1 MRVPVVEPP
10 KEGAPR
16 LDRAPLTVGG
26 VEWFDPD
33 PVCTAIVKITYTL
46 GEEGLALAK
55 EQRPLVA
62 LPSEATPREERRPYD
77 FAPYKPRA
85 DVIVIGEAA
94 YADPPT
100 PRNQIPVRFSVG
112 SLSRSVR
119 VIPEAPAARAR
130 LGERNVLSEHGDAP
144 TSIGPRSIEESVL
157 TRRVFLADFDYSVH
171 QLADPAQQRDDLEPG
186 EPVRIAGLFPRGE
199 VEFTLPREIPRVL
212 VFFKGAMPRAEL
224 DMVADTL
231 LIDAAR
237 EEVILLYRGLI
248 ALPRPNSVD
257 RFCVTLAPARAGRKF
272 AEILRS
278 AARGSFTITACPENL
293 DPSPTGPEE
302 ADDIARVRFDFV
314 TQPEPPEPTMPL
326 EQYVAISA
334 ELAEQ
339 REPRADV
346 LDRHALDE
354 DRWLLEERAW
364 LETMASR
371 AMAGD
376 GRLAARY
383 GELFVAAQDA
393 LASPA
398 EAKRTIEDYA
408 NISVALDSTEDIPR
422 ELTDRGLRLAEW
434 LRLDRRMKRAADEDE
449 AVAEEIRRRIAAARL
464 AAGEEP

>member
-26 VEWFDPD
+26 IEWFDPD

-62 LPSEATPREERRPYD
+62 LPPEAMPLEERRPYD

-85 DVIVIGEAA
+85 DVIVIGDTA
-94 YADPPT
+94 YAERPT
-100 PRNQIPVRFSVG
+100 PQREIPVRFSVG

-130 LGERNVLSEHGDAP
+130 LGDRNVLSSHEDAI
-144 TSIGPRSIEESVL
+144 TSIGPRFIEESVL
-157 TRRVFLADFDYSVH
+157 TRRVFLEDFDYSVH
-171 QLADPAQQRDDLEPG
+171 QLAEPSQQRDELAPG
-186 EPVRIAGLFPRGE
+186 EPVKIAGLFPHGE
-199 VEFTLPREIPRVL
+199 VELTLPREIPRVL
-212 VFFKGAMPRAEL
+212 VFFKGSMPRAEL

-231 LIDAAR
+231 LIDAVR
-237 EEVILLYRGLI
+237 EEIVLIYRGLI
-248 ALPRPNSVD
+248 ALPRPGSVD
-257 RFCVTLAPARAGRKF
+257 RFCVALAPARAGRKF

-293 DPSPTGPEE
+293 DPSPASPEE
-302 ADDIARVRFDFV
+302 ADDIARVRYDFA

-326 EQYVAISA
+326 EQYTAISA

-346 LDRHALDE
+346 LERHDLDE
-354 DRWLLEERAW
+354 DRWMLEERAW
-364 LETMASR
+364 LETIASR

-376 GRLAARY
+376 GTLAVRY

-398 EAKRTIEDYA
+398 EARWTLEDYA
-408 NISVALDSTEDIPR
+408 NISVALDYTEDIPR
-422 ELTDRGLRLAEW
+422 ELADRGLRLAEW
-434 LRLDRRMKRAADEDE
+434 LRLDRRMKK
-449 AVAEEIRRRIAAARL
+449 
-464 AAGEEP
+464 AAGEDDAIAEDLKRHLAAAHRAAGGEP